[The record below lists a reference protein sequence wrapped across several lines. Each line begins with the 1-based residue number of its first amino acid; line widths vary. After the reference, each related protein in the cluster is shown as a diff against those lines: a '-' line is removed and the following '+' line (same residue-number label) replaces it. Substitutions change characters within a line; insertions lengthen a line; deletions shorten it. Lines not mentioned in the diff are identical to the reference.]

1 MTDLE
6 TRGSQAF
13 PAFLE
18 CLRETGHHDLAEL
31 LQSGD
36 GAHRPP
42 PVPVQ
47 PSLIP
52 LPVRKCYF
60 HNTVEHKTPYP
71 NHDPLEMCL
80 SVTATIIFHSILKE
94 STSYIEISCLIL

>member
-18 CLRETGHHDLAEL
+18 CLRETGQHALAEL
-31 LQSGD
+31 LQCGD
-36 GAHRPP
+36 GARLPP
-42 PVPVQ
+42 SVNIQ

-52 LPVRKCYF
+52 LPVRKCVAMIF
-60 HNTVEHKTPYP
+60 PY
-71 NHDPLEMCL
+71 
-80 SVTATIIFHSILKE
+80 SILKDA
-94 STSYIEISCLIL
+94 